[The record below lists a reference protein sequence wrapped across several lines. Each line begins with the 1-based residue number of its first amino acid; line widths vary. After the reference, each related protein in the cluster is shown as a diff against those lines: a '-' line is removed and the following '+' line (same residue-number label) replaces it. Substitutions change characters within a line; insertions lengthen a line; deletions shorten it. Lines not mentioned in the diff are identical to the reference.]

1 MVALSLKICVRQCNV
16 VKTMQFEPS
25 TAVYDACRIIR
36 DRVPE
41 AQTGQASDY
50 GLFLSD
56 EDPRKGIWLESGR
69 TLDYYML
76 RNGDIL
82 EYKKKQRPQKIK
94 MLDGAIKT
102 IMVDDSKTVGELL
115 VTICSRIGITNYEEY
130 SLIQETVEEK
140 KEDGMGTLK
149 KDRTLLRDERKME
162 KLKAKLHTDDDLNWL
177 DHSRTFREQGV
188 DENETLLLRR
198 KFFYSDQNVDSRD
211 PVQLNLL
218 YVQARDDILNGSH
231 PVSFDKACE
240 FGGIQAQI
248 QFGPHAEHKHKA
260 GFLDLKEFLPKEY
273 IKQRG
278 AEKKIF
284 HEHNNCGEMTEI
296 EAKVKYVKLARSLRT
311 YGVSFF
317 LVKEKMKSKNKLV
330 PRLLGITKESV
341 MRVDEKTKDV
351 VQEWPL
357 TTVKRWAASPK
368 SFTLDFGEYQESYYS
383 VQTTEGEQISQLIAG
398 YIDIILKKK
407 QSKDRF
413 GLEGDEESTMLE
425 ESVSPKKSTILQ
437 QQFNRVGRVE
447 HGSVA
452 LPGVIRSGSIGTESL
467 SMGTMPSAQ
476 QQITMGQMHRGHM
489 PPLSSAQQALMG
501 TINTSMQAVQKAQID
516 LGEVDDLPPLGQDM
530 ASKVWIQNKMDESKH
545 EIHSQVDAITAGT
558 ASVVNL
564 TAGDPTDTDY
574 TAVGCAI
581 TTISSNLT
589 EMSKGVKLLA
599 ALMEDDVGGGNDLMK
614 AARTLAGAVSD
625 LLKAVEPASGEPRQ
639 TVLTAAGSIGQ
650 ASGDLLRQIGENET
664 DERFQCSPMDVLM
677 NLAKAVANAAAMLVL
692 KAKNVAQVAEDTVLQ
707 NRVIAAATQCALS
720 TSQLVACAK
729 VVSPTISSPVCQEQL
744 IEAGKLVDRSVE
756 SCVQACLSATED
768 GELLKQVSAAASV
781 VSQALGDLLQ
791 HVRQYTS
798 RGEPIGRYDQ
808 ATDTIMTVTESIFSS
823 MGDAGEMVRQARVLA
838 QATSDLVNAMRSDA
852 EAEVDVDNSKKL
864 LAAAKLLADATA
876 RMVEAA
882 KGAAAYPENEDQQQ
896 RLREA
901 AEGLRVAT
909 NAAAQNAIKKKLINR
924 LENAAK
930 QAAAAATQTIAA
942 AQNAAASN
950 KNTAAHQQLVQSCKA
965 VADHIP
971 QLVQG
976 VRGSQAKPEDL
987 SAQLALIIASQ
998 NFLQPGSKMVTSA
1011 KSSVPT
1017 VTDQAAAMQLGQC
1030 AKNLATCLAELR
1042 TSAQKAHEACGP
1054 MEIDSALTAIQT
1066 LRSELQDAKLAAV
1079 NTQLKPL
1086 PGESLEKCAQDLGS
1100 TSKSV
1105 GSSMAQL
1112 LTCAAQGN
1120 EHYTGIAA
1128 RETAQALK
1136 TLAQAARG
1144 VAASTTDPKAAAAM
1158 LDSARDVM
1166 EGSALLIHEAKQAL
1180 ISPGDA
1186 ESQQRLAQVAKAV
1199 SHSLNNC
1206 VNCLPGQKDVDMA
1219 LKSIGEASKKLLIET
1234 IPPASKSFQEAQ
1246 SELNQTAADLNQSAG
1261 EVVHASRG
1269 SSSQLAVASGKFS
1282 QDFDEFLDV
1291 CLVASSSSSFSPH
1304 LDVQVIGNLKNISMA
1319 SSKLLLAAKSLSVD
1333 PAAAN
1338 AKNLLAAAAR
1348 AVTDSINQLITL
1360 CTQQAPGQKECDN
1373 ALRELEAVRG
1383 MLDNPNEPVSD
1394 LSYFDCI
1401 ESVMENSKVLGES
1414 MAGISQNCKTGD
1426 VPAFGDCVGSAS
1438 KALCGLTEAAG
1449 QASYLVGVSDPNS
1462 QAGHQGLVDPIQF
1475 AKANQAIQ
1483 MACQNLV
1490 DPDSSPSQVLSAA
1503 TIVAKHTSALCNAC
1517 RLASS
1522 KTTNPVAKRHFVQ
1535 SAKEVANST
1544 ANLVK
1549 TIKALDGD
1557 FSDEN
1562 RNRCRVATAPLI
1574 EAVENL
1580 TTFASNPEFASIPA
1594 QISSEGSAAQEP
1606 ILRSARSMLDSSTHL
1621 LKTARSLVINP
1632 KDPPT
1637 WSVLAGH
1644 SRTVSDSIKSL
1655 ITAIRD
1661 KAPGQRECD
1670 SSIDSINKCIR
1681 DIEQASLAAVSQN
1694 LPSRD
1699 DISLEALQE
1708 QLTSTVQ
1715 EIGHLIDPISTAA
1728 RGEASQL
1735 GHKVI
1740 QLAGYFEP
1748 LIKASV
1754 GVTSKLNDHQQQMT
1768 FLDQTKTLAESAL
1781 QMLYAAKE
1789 GGGNPK
1795 ASHTHDA
1802 IAEAAQLMKE
1812 AVDDIMM
1819 TLNEAASEVGMVGGM
1834 VESIAEA
1841 MAKLDEGTP
1850 PEPEGSFVD
1859 YQTSMV
1865 KYSKGIAV
1873 TAQEMMTKSVTCP
1886 DDLGGLASQVTVD
1899 YSQLAIQGRLAAHTA
1914 EPEEIGFQIKTR
1926 VQELGH
1932 GCIFL
1937 VQKAGALQI
1946 TPSDSF
1952 TKRELIEC
1960 ARAVTEKVSLVLS
1973 ALQAGNK
1980 GTQACITAASAV
1992 SGIIADLDTTIMFA
2006 SAGTLN
2012 AENDE
2017 SFADH
2022 RENILKTAKA
2032 LVEDTKMLVS
2042 GAASSQDKLAQAA
2055 QSSAKTITQ
2064 LTDVVKLGAASIG
2077 SDDPETQVVLINA
2090 VKDVAKALAEL
2101 ISATKCA
2108 VGKAADDPSMYQLKS
2123 AAKVMVTNVT
2133 SLLKTVKAV
2142 EDEATRGTRALEAT
2156 IECIKQEMG
2165 LFQSKDAPNKTTTPE
2180 EFIRMTKGIT
2190 MATAKAVSAGNS
2202 GRQEDIIHTAN
2213 LSRKAISDMLTTCK
2227 QAAYH
2232 PEVNEEVKNRALM
2245 YGSEC
2250 TTGYIDLLEQVLLV
2264 LQKPTAE
2271 QKQQLAVCSKRVAG
2285 AVTELIQTAEAMKGT
2300 DWVDPEDPTVIA
2312 ETELLGAAAS
2322 IEAAAKKLEQL
2333 KPRAKPKQ
2341 ADETLNFEEQILEAA
2356 KSIAAATSAL
2366 VKSAS
2371 AAQRELVAQGKV
2383 GSIPANAV
2391 DDGQWSQGLIS
2402 AARMVAAAT
2411 SNLCEAANASVQGHA
2426 SEEKLI
2432 SSAKQVAASTAQL
2445 LVACKVKA
2453 DQDSEAMR
2461 RLQIA
2466 GNAVKKASDNLVRAA
2481 QKAAFDKA
2489 DEDNVVV
2496 KTKFVGGIAQIIAAQ
2511 EEMLRKERELEEARK
2526 KLAQIRQQQYK
2537 FLPSE
2542 LREDNN

>member
-1 MVALSLKICVRQCNV
+1 MVALSLKICVRHCNV

-25 TAVYDACRIIR
+25 TAVYDACRVIR
-36 DRVPE
+36 ERVPE

-56 EDPRKGIWLESGR
+56 EDPRKGIWLEAGR

-82 EYKKKQRPQKIK
+82 EYKKKQRPQKIR
-94 MLDGAIKT
+94 MLDGSVKT
-102 IMVDDSKTVGELL
+102 VMVDDSKTVGELL

-130 SLIQETVEEK
+130 SLIQETIEEK
-140 KEDGMGTLK
+140 KEEGTGTLK

-231 PVSFDKACE
+231 PVSFEKACE
-240 FGGIQAQI
+240 FGGFQAQI
-248 QFGPHAEHKHKA
+248 QFGPHVEHKHKP

-278 AEKKIF
+278 AEKRIF
-284 HEHNNCGEMTEI
+284 QEHKNCGEMSEI

-317 LVKEKMKSKNKLV
+317 LVKEKMKGKNKLV
-330 PRLLGITKESV
+330 PRLLGVTKDSV
-341 MRVDEKTKDV
+341 MRVDEKTKEV
-351 VQEWPL
+351 LQEWPL

-437 QQFNRVGRVE
+437 QQFNRTGKAE

-452 LPGVIRSGSIGTESL
+452 LPAVMRSGSSGPETFNVGS
-467 SMGTMPSAQ
+467 MPSPQ
-476 QQITMGQMHRGHM
+476 QQVMVGQMHRGHM
-489 PPLSSAQQALMG
+489 PPLVSIPALIPAPSHRDDPSS
-501 TINTSMQAVQKAQID
+501 
-516 LGEVDDLPPLGQDM
+516 GEGWCSGG
-530 ASKVWIQNKMDESKH
+530 ASRVWVQNKVDESKH

-564 TAGDPTDTDY
+564 TAGDPADTDY

-599 ALMEDDVGGGNDLMK
+599 ALMDDEVGSGEDLLR

-625 LLKAVEPASGEPRQ
+625 LLKAVQPTSGEPRQ

-664 DERFQCSPMDVLM
+664 DERFQDVLM
-677 NLAKAVANAAAMLVL
+677 SLAKAVANAAAMLVL

-756 SCVQACLSATED
+756 NCVRACQAATAD
-768 GELLKQVSAAASV
+768 AELLKQVSAAASV
-781 VSQALGDLLQ
+781 VSQALHDLLQ
-791 HVRQYTS
+791 HVRQFAS

-808 ATDTIMTVTESIFSS
+808 ATDTIMCVTESIFSS

-852 EAEVDVDNSKKL
+852 EAEIDMENSKKL
-864 LAAAKLLADATA
+864 LAAAKLLADSTA

-882 KGAAAYPENEDQQQ
+882 KGAAANPDNEDQQH

-909 NAAAQNAIKKKLINR
+909 NAAAQNAIKKKIVNR
-924 LENAAK
+924 LEVAAK

-942 AQNAAASN
+942 SQNAAVSN
-950 KNTAAHQQLVQSCKA
+950 KNPAAQQQLVQSCKA

-976 VRGSQAKPEDL
+976 VRGSQAQAEDL
-987 SAQLALIIASQ
+987 SAQLALIISSQ
-998 NFLQPGSKMVTSA
+998 NFLQPGSKMVSSA
-1011 KSSVPT
+1011 KAAVPT
-1017 VTDQAAAMQLGQC
+1017 VSDQAAAMQLSQC
-1030 AKNLATCLAELR
+1030 AKNLATSLAELR
-1042 TSAQKAHEACGP
+1042 TASQKAHEACGP
-1054 MEIDSALTAIQT
+1054 MEIDSALNTVQT
-1066 LRSELQDAKLAAV
+1066 LKNELQDAKMAAGES
-1079 NTQLKPL
+1079 QLKPL
-1086 PGESLEKCAQDLGS
+1086 PGETLEKCAQDLGS
-1100 TSKSV
+1100 TSKAV

-1120 EHYTGIAA
+1120 EHYTGVAA

-1144 VAASTTDPKAAAAM
+1144 VAASTSDPTAAHAM

-1166 EGSALLIHEAKQAL
+1166 EGSAMLIQEAKQAL
-1180 ISPGDA
+1180 IAPGDA

-1206 VNCLPGQKDVDMA
+1206 VNCLPGQKDVDVA
-1219 LKSIGEASKKLLIET
+1219 LKSIGESSKKLLVDSL
-1234 IPPASKSFQEAQ
+1234 PPSTKPFQEAQ
-1246 SELNQTAADLNQSAG
+1246 SELNQAAADLNQSAG
-1261 EVVHASRG
+1261 EVVHATRG
-1269 SSSQLAVASGKFS
+1269 QSGELAAASGKFS
-1282 QDFDEFLDV
+1282 DDFDEFLD
-1291 CLVASSSSSFSPH
+1291 AGIEMAGQAQTKE
-1304 LDVQVIGNLKNISMA
+1304 DQIQVIGNLKNISMA

-1333 PAAAN
+1333 PGAPN

-1348 AVTDSINQLITL
+1348 AVTESINQLITL

-1373 ALRELEAVRG
+1373 ALRELETVKG

-1414 MAGISQNCKTGD
+1414 MAGISQNAKTGD
-1426 VPAFGDCVGSAS
+1426 LPGFGECVGIAS
-1438 KALCGLTEAAG
+1438 KALCGLTEAAA
-1449 QASYLVGVSDPNS
+1449 QAAYLVGISDPNS

-1475 AKANQAIQ
+1475 ARANQAIQ

-1490 DPDSSPSQVLSAA
+1490 DPGSSPSQVLSAA

-1517 RLASS
+1517 RIASS
-1522 KTTNPVAKRHFVQ
+1522 KTANPVAKRHFVQ

-1557 FSDEN
+1557 FSEDN
-1562 RNRCRVATAPLI
+1562 RNKCRIATAPLI

-1580 TTFASNPEFASIPA
+1580 TAFASNPEFVSIPA
-1594 QISSEGSAAQEP
+1594 QISSEGSQAQEP
-1606 ILRSARSMLDSSTHL
+1606 ILVSAKTMLESSSYL
-1621 LKTARSLVINP
+1621 IRTARSLAINP

-1644 SRTVSDSIKSL
+1644 SHTVSDSIKSL
-1655 ITAIRD
+1655 ITSIRD

-1670 SSIDSINKCIR
+1670 YSIDGINRCIR
-1681 DIEQASLAAVSQN
+1681 DIEQASLAAVSQS
-1694 LPSRD
+1694 LATRD
-1699 DISLEALQE
+1699 DISVEALQE
-1708 QLTSTVQ
+1708 QLTSVVQ
-1715 EIGHLIDPISTAA
+1715 EIGHLIDPIATAA
-1728 RGEASQL
+1728 RGEAAQL
-1735 GHKVI
+1735 GHKVT
-1740 QLAGYFEP
+1740 QLASYFEP
-1748 LIKASV
+1748 LILAAV
-1754 GVTSKLNDHQQQMT
+1754 GVASKILDHQQQMT
-1768 FLDQTKTLAESAL
+1768 VLDQTKTLAESAL

-1795 ASHTHDA
+1795 AQHTHDA
-1802 IAEAAQLMKE
+1802 ITEAAQLMKE
-1812 AVDDIMM
+1812 AVDDIMV
-1819 TLNEAASEVGMVGGM
+1819 TLNEAASEVGLVGGM
-1834 VESIAEA
+1834 VDAIAEA
-1841 MAKLDEGTP
+1841 MSKLDEGTP
-1850 PEPEGSFVD
+1850 PEPKGTFVD
-1859 YQTSMV
+1859 YQTTVV
-1865 KYSKGIAV
+1865 KYSKAIAV
-1873 TAQEMMTKSVTCP
+1873 TAQEMMTKSVTNP
-1886 DDLGGLASQVTVD
+1886 EELGGLASQMTTD
-1899 YSQLAIQGRLAAHTA
+1899 YGHLAVQGQMAAATA
-1914 EPEEIGFQIKTR
+1914 EPEEIGFQIRTR
-1926 VQELGH
+1926 VQDLGH

-1937 VQKAGALQI
+1937 VQKAGALQVC
-1946 TPSDSF
+1946 PSDSY

-1980 GTQACITAASAV
+1980 GTQACITAATAV

-2006 SAGTLN
+2006 TAGTLN
-2012 AENDE
+2012 AENSE
-2017 SFADH
+2017 TFADH

-2032 LVEDTKMLVS
+2032 LVEDTKLLVS
-2042 GAASSQDKLAQAA
+2042 GAASTPDKLAQAA
-2055 QSSAKTITQ
+2055 QSSAATITQ
-2064 LTDVVKLGAASIG
+2064 LAEVVKLGAASLG

-2090 VKDVAKALAEL
+2090 IKDVAKALSDL
-2101 ISATKCA
+2101 IGATKGA
-2108 VGKAADDPSMYQLKS
+2108 ASKPADDPSMYQLKG

-2156 IECIKQEMG
+2156 IEYIKQE
-2165 LFQSKDAPNKTTTPE
+2165 LTVFQSKEVPEKTSSPE
-2180 EFIRMTKGIT
+2180 ESIRMTKGIT
-2190 MATAKAVSAGNS
+2190 MATAKAVAAGNS
-2202 GRQEDIIHTAN
+2202 CRQEDVIATAN
-2213 LSRKAISDMLTTCK
+2213 LSRKAVSDMLTACK
-2227 QAAYH
+2227 QASFH
-2232 PEVNEEVKNRALM
+2232 PDVSDEVRTRALR
-2245 YGSEC
+2245 YGTEC
-2250 TTGYIDLLEQVLLV
+2250 TLGYLDLLEHVLV
-2264 LQKPTAE
+2264 ILQKPTPE
-2271 QKQQLAVCSKRVAG
+2271 LKHQLAAFSKRVAG
-2285 AVTELIQTAEAMKGT
+2285 AVTELIQAAEAMKGT
-2300 DWVDPEDPTVIA
+2300 EWVDPEDPTVIA

-2341 ADETLNFEEQILEAA
+2341 ADETLDFEEQILEAA

-2383 GSIPANAV
+2383 GSIPANAA

-2411 SNLCEAANASVQGHA
+2411 SSLCEAANASVQGHA

-2461 RLQIA
+2461 RLQAA
-2466 GNAVKKASDNLVRAA
+2466 GNAVKRASDNLVRAA
-2481 QKAAFDKA
+2481 QKAAFGKMD
-2489 DEDNVVV
+2489 DDDVVV

-2511 EEMLRKERELEEARK
+2511 EEMLKKERELEEARK

-2537 FLPSE
+2537 FLPTE
-2542 LREDNN
+2542 LREDEG

>member
-1 MVALSLKICVRQCNV
+1 MVALSLKICVRHCNV

-25 TAVYDACRIIR
+25 TAVYDACRFIR
-36 DRVPE
+36 ERVPE

-56 EDPRKGIWLESGR
+56 EDPRKGIWLEAGR

-82 EYKKKQRPQKIK
+82 EYKKKQRPQKIR
-94 MLDGAIKT
+94 MLDGAVKT
-102 IMVDDSKTVGELL
+102 VMVDDSKTVGELL

-130 SLIQETVEEK
+130 SLIQETIEEK
-140 KEDGMGTLK
+140 KEEGTGTLK

-231 PVSFDKACE
+231 PVSFEKACE
-240 FGGIQAQI
+240 FGGFQAQI
-248 QFGPHAEHKHKA
+248 QFGPHVEHKHKP

-278 AEKKIF
+278 AEKRIF
-284 HEHNNCGEMTEI
+284 QEHKNCGEMTEI

-317 LVKEKMKSKNKLV
+317 LVKEKMKGKNKLV
-330 PRLLGITKESV
+330 PRLLGITKDSV
-341 MRVDEKTKDV
+341 MRVDEKTKEV
-351 VQEWPL
+351 LQEWPL

-437 QQFNRVGRVE
+437 QQFNRTGKVE

-452 LPGVIRSGSIGTESL
+452 LPAVMRSGSSGPETFNVGS
-467 SMGTMPSAQ
+467 MPSPQ
-476 QQITMGQMHRGHM
+476 QQVMVGQMHRGHM
-489 PPLSSAQQALMG
+489 PPLTSAQQALMG
-501 TINTSMQAVQKAQID
+501 TINTSMHAVQQAQDD
-516 LGEVDDLPPLGQDM
+516 LSELDSLPPLGQDM
-530 ASKVWIQNKMDESKH
+530 ASRVWVQNKVDESKH

-564 TAGDPTDTDY
+564 TAGDPADTDY

-599 ALMEDDVGGGNDLMK
+599 ALMDDEVGSGEDLLR

-625 LLKAVEPASGEPRQ
+625 LLKAVQPSSGEPRQ

-664 DERFQCSPMDVLM
+664 DERFQDVLM
-677 NLAKAVANAAAMLVL
+677 SLAKAVANAAAMLVL
-692 KAKNVAQVAEDTVLQ
+692 KAKNVAQVAEDMVLQ

-756 SCVQACLSATED
+756 NCVRACQAATD
-768 GELLKQVSAAASV
+768 DSELLKQVSAAASV
-781 VSQALGDLLQ
+781 VSQALHDLLQ
-791 HVRQYTS
+791 HVRQFAS

-808 ATDTIMTVTESIFSS
+808 ATDTIMCVTESIFSS

-852 EAEVDVDNSKKL
+852 EAEIDMENSKKL
-864 LAAAKLLADATA
+864 LAAAKLLADSTA

-882 KGAAAYPENEDQQQ
+882 KGAAANPENEDQQQ

-909 NAAAQNAIKKKLINR
+909 NAAAQNAIKKKIVNR
-924 LENAAK
+924 LEVAAK

-942 AQNAAASN
+942 SQNAAVSN
-950 KNTAAHQQLVQSCKA
+950 KNPAAQQQLVQSCKA

-976 VRGSQAKPEDL
+976 VRGSQAQAEDL
-987 SAQLALIIASQ
+987 SAQLALIISSQ
-998 NFLQPGSKMVTSA
+998 NFLQPGSKMVSSA
-1011 KSSVPT
+1011 KAAVPT
-1017 VTDQAAAMQLGQC
+1017 VSDQAAAMQLSQC
-1030 AKNLATCLAELR
+1030 AKNLATSLAELR
-1042 TSAQKAHEACGP
+1042 TASQKAHEACGP
-1054 MEIDSALTAIQT
+1054 MEIDSALSTVQT
-1066 LRSELQDAKLAAV
+1066 LKNELQDAKMAAAES
-1079 NTQLKPL
+1079 QLKPL
-1086 PGESLEKCAQDLGS
+1086 PGETLEKCAQDLGS
-1100 TSKSV
+1100 TSKAV

-1120 EHYTGIAA
+1120 EHYTGVAA

-1144 VAASTTDPKAAAAM
+1144 VAASTSDPAAAHAM

-1166 EGSALLIHEAKQAL
+1166 EGSAMLIQEAKQAL
-1180 ISPGDA
+1180 IAPGDA

-1206 VNCLPGQKDVDMA
+1206 VNCLPGQKDVDVA
-1219 LKSIGEASKKLLIET
+1219 LKSIGESSKKLLVDSL
-1234 IPPASKSFQEAQ
+1234 PPSTKPFQEAQ
-1246 SELNQTAADLNQSAG
+1246 SELNQAAADLNQSAG
-1261 EVVHASRG
+1261 EVVHATRG
-1269 SSSQLAVASGKFS
+1269 QSGELAAASGKFS
-1282 QDFDEFLDV
+1282 DDFDEFLD
-1291 CLVASSSSSFSPH
+1291 AGIEMAGQAQTKE
-1304 LDVQVIGNLKNISMA
+1304 DQIQVIGNLKNISMA

-1333 PAAAN
+1333 PGAPN

-1348 AVTDSINQLITL
+1348 AVTESINQLITL

-1373 ALRELEAVRG
+1373 ALRELETVKG

-1414 MAGISQNCKTGD
+1414 MAGISQNAKTGD
-1426 VPAFGDCVGSAS
+1426 LPAFGDCVGVAS
-1438 KALCGLTEAAG
+1438 KALCGLTEAAA
-1449 QASYLVGVSDPNS
+1449 QAAYLVGISDPNS

-1475 AKANQAIQ
+1475 ARANQAIQ

-1490 DPDSSPSQVLSAA
+1490 DPGSSPSQVLSAA

-1517 RLASS
+1517 RIASS
-1522 KTTNPVAKRHFVQ
+1522 KTANPVAKRHFVQ

-1557 FSDEN
+1557 FSEDN
-1562 RNRCRVATAPLI
+1562 RNKCRIATTPLI

-1580 TTFASNPEFASIPA
+1580 TTFASNPEFVSIPA
-1594 QISSEGSAAQEP
+1594 QISSEGSQAQEP
-1606 ILRSARSMLDSSTHL
+1606 ILISAKTMLESSSYL
-1621 LKTARSLVINP
+1621 IRTARSLAINP

-1644 SRTVSDSIKSL
+1644 SHTVSDSIKSL
-1655 ITAIRD
+1655 ITSIRD

-1670 SSIDSINKCIR
+1670 YSIDGINRCIR
-1681 DIEQASLAAVSQN
+1681 DIEQASLAAVSQS
-1694 LPSRD
+1694 LATRD
-1699 DISLEALQE
+1699 DISVEALQE
-1708 QLTSTVQ
+1708 QLTSVVQ
-1715 EIGHLIDPISTAA
+1715 EIGHLIDPIATAA
-1728 RGEASQL
+1728 RGEAAQL
-1735 GHKVI
+1735 GHKVT
-1740 QLAGYFEP
+1740 QLASYFEP
-1748 LIKASV
+1748 LILAAV
-1754 GVTSKLNDHQQQMT
+1754 GVASKILDHQQQMT
-1768 FLDQTKTLAESAL
+1768 VLDQTKTLAESAL

-1795 ASHTHDA
+1795 AQHTHDA
-1802 IAEAAQLMKE
+1802 ITEAAQLMKE
-1812 AVDDIMM
+1812 AVDDIMV
-1819 TLNEAASEVGMVGGM
+1819 TLNEAASEVGLVGGM
-1834 VESIAEA
+1834 VDAIAEA
-1841 MAKLDEGTP
+1841 MSKLDDGTP
-1850 PEPEGSFVD
+1850 PEPKGTFVD
-1859 YQTSMV
+1859 YQTTVV
-1865 KYSKGIAV
+1865 KYSKAIAV
-1873 TAQEMMTKSVTCP
+1873 TAQEMMTKSVTNP
-1886 DDLGGLASQVTVD
+1886 EELGGLASQMTSD
-1899 YSQLAIQGRLAAHTA
+1899 YGHLALQGQMAAATA
-1914 EPEEIGFQIKTR
+1914 EPEEIGFQIRTR
-1926 VQELGH
+1926 VQDLGH

-1937 VQKAGALQI
+1937 VQKAGALQVCP
-1946 TPSDSF
+1946 TDSY

-1960 ARAVTEKVSLVLS
+1960 ARSVTEKVSLVLS

-1980 GTQACITAASAV
+1980 GTQACITAATAV

-2006 SAGTLN
+2006 TAGTLN
-2012 AENDE
+2012 AENNE
-2017 SFADH
+2017 TFADH

-2032 LVEDTKMLVS
+2032 LVEDTKLLVS
-2042 GAASSQDKLAQAA
+2042 GAASTPDKLAQAA
-2055 QSSAKTITQ
+2055 QSSAATITQ
-2064 LTDVVKLGAASIG
+2064 LAEVVKLGAASLG

-2090 VKDVAKALAEL
+2090 IKDVAKALSDL
-2101 ISATKCA
+2101 IGATKGA
-2108 VGKAADDPSMYQLKS
+2108 ASKPADDPSMYQLKG

-2156 IECIKQEMG
+2156 IEYMKQE
-2165 LFQSKDAPNKTTTPE
+2165 LTVFQSKEVPEKTSSPE
-2180 EFIRMTKGIT
+2180 ESIRMTKGIT
-2190 MATAKAVSAGNS
+2190 MATAKAVAAGNS
-2202 GRQEDIIHTAN
+2202 CRQEDVIATAN
-2213 LSRKAISDMLTTCK
+2213 LSRKAVSDMLMACK
-2227 QAAYH
+2227 QASFH
-2232 PEVNEEVKNRALM
+2232 PDVSEDVRARALR
-2245 YGSEC
+2245 YGTEC
-2250 TTGYIDLLEQVLLV
+2250 TLSYLDLLEHVLVV
-2264 LQKPTAE
+2264 LQKPTPE
-2271 QKQQLAVCSKRVAG
+2271 LKHQLAALSKRVAG
-2285 AVTELIQTAEAMKGT
+2285 AVTELIQAAEAMKGT
-2300 DWVDPEDPTVIA
+2300 EWVDPEDPTVIA

-2341 ADETLNFEEQILEAA
+2341 ADETLDFEEQILEAA

-2383 GSIPANAV
+2383 GSIPANAA

-2411 SNLCEAANASVQGHA
+2411 SSLCEAANASVQGHA

-2461 RLQIA
+2461 RLQAA
-2466 GNAVKKASDNLVRAA
+2466 GNAVKRASDNLVRAA
-2481 QKAAFDKA
+2481 QKAAFGKA
-2489 DEDNVVV
+2489 DDDDVVV

-2511 EEMLRKERELEEARK
+2511 EEMLKKERELEEARK

-2537 FLPSE
+2537 FLPTE
-2542 LREDNN
+2542 LREDEG